1 MNAGLN
7 VLLKGNGKGDLEA
20 IWPSASGLLT
30 RDDSRNLLVLED
42 NERSLLLSAPNNSRL
57 RVFEFQQ

>member
-7 VLLKGNGKGDLEA
+7 VFLRGNGRGDLQA
-20 IWPSASGLLT
+20 VWPSASGLLT

-42 NERSLLLSAPNNSRL
+42 NGRTLLLSAPNNAGL
-57 RVFEFQQ
+57 RVFECRE